1 MIEPLLAS
9 LWQGAFI
16 VAVAAGITT
25 FVPRRHASTRYAVWF
40 VSLIA
45 LFVLPFLGQVSFGVT
60 SSPILVLTTRAV
72 SEVTQET
79 SSAGGSWIGFV
90 WSFGILVCAARIAAS
105 SLRLSRILRA
115 AVPAPHIGD
124 RVFVSSL
131 VFIPVAAGLRQ
142 PAIIIPGDLADA
154 LSRHDL
160 EAILAHERA
169 HIARHDILGNVIQ
182 RIIESLLFFN
192 PWVYVIGRQLV
203 KEREAACDDW
213 AVCAGSD
220 PGSYAACLATLG
232 LRTPGLRTSL
242 LTPSA
247 IWPERML
254 VGRIARLLNGKAIQ
268 VKTNYP
274 VVAAAVALFALL
286 SFGFQSPSSV
296 VAATRCSSD
305 VRVLHA
311 AAPDIPPSAA
321 KAHPRAE
328 VTLAVTVSKGGH
340 ASNIDLVKSS
350 GNATIDDAVANAAA
364 HSTYKPA
371 FRNCNAVSGGKY
383 MFRAELGP

>member
-1 MIEPLLAS
+1 MIEALLAS

-16 VAVAAGITT
+16 VAVAAGTTT

-40 VSLIA
+40 VSLLA
-45 LFVLPFLGQVSFGVT
+45 LFILPLVGQLSFGI
-60 SSPILVLTTRAV
+60 SKSPILVLTTGTV
-72 SEVTQET
+72 SQVTQET
-79 SSAGGSWIGFV
+79 SSAGGSWFAAIWTV
-90 WSFGILVCAARIAAS
+90 GILVCAVRVVAS
-105 SLRLSRILRA
+105 FLRLSRIMRTA
-115 AVPAPHIGD
+115 APAPQLGE

-131 VFIPVAAGLRQ
+131 VSIPVAAGLLH

-154 LSRHDL
+154 LPQHDL

-169 HIARHDILGNVIQ
+169 HIARNDILGNVIQ
-182 RIIESLLFFN
+182 RIVESLLFFN

-220 PGSYAACLATLG
+220 PARYASCLATLG
-232 LRTPGLRTSL
+232 LRTPGLQTSL

-286 SFGFQSPSSV
+286 GIAFQNPRG
-296 VAATRCSSD
+296 VAAATGCSSD

-311 AAPDIPPSAA
+311 AAPDIPASAA

-328 VTLAVTVSKGGH
+328 VTLAVTVTRGGH
-340 ASNIDLVKSS
+340 ASNIELVKSS
-350 GNATIDDAVANAAA
+350 GNEAIDHAVAHAAA
-364 HSTYKPA
+364 HATYKPA
-371 FRNCNAVSGGKY
+371 FRNCKAVSGGKY
-383 MFRAELGP
+383 MFHAELGP